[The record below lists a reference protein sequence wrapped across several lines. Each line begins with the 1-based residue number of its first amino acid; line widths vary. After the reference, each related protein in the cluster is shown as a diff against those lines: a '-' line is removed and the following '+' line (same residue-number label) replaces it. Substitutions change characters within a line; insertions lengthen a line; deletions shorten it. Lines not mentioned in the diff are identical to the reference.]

1 MSTSSQNTDPL
12 TPDREQEIRDRVDAA
27 VDAEFVAHARE
38 DVPQLLAE
46 VDRLR
51 LLVRMYKEHA
61 DHYRAY
67 EQDARAETDRLRARV
82 AELERPAVEANRAE
96 IRQSYRGL
104 AAQAREAGDYEGAF
118 EVDCRLREREE
129 QWKRED
135 AGATRTER
143 SYWVAIAEALNAAV
157 AAGLPI
163 GIDLDGT
170 ITDRNAW
177 SVVWDR
183 DRKRWAVAGYDD
195 EGGAR

>member
-46 VDRLR
+46 VARLR
-51 LLVRMYKEHA
+51 LLVRMYREHA

-67 EQDARAETDRLRARV
+67 EQDARAEIDRLRARV

-135 AGATRTER
+135 AVATRTER
-143 SYWVAIAEALNAAV
+143 SYWVAICDALNAAV

-177 SVVWDR
+177 SVVWNPE
-183 DRKRWAVAGYDD
+183 RKRWAVAGYDD